1 MAIKDG
7 RVGREESMAANLVS
21 LVMQFLSPDMVRRI
35 AAALGLDRNK
45 VRSAINGAVPALLA
59 AFNYT
64 AAQPGGAQKLADA
77 VTREIGSLRN
87 FASVLA
93 DGEQSSLF
101 ENGSQTLASLVSGQ
115 DQNAITEAIAEFT
128 GLEEGSSGSVLGIL
142 TPIIMGTIAEYQS
155 AAGSLDANGMAN
167 LLASQKDN
175 IAAALPL
182 GFADL
187 LSSAD
192 INHLIAR

>member
-1 MAIKDG
+1 MAT
-7 RVGREESMAANLVS
+7 NLIS

-45 VRSAINGAVPALLA
+45 VQSAIDGAVPALLA

-64 AAQPGGAQKLADA
+64 AAQPDGAQKLADA
-77 VTREIGSLRN
+77 ARRQTGSLRN
-87 FASVLA
+87 FASALA

-101 ENGSQTLASLVSGQ
+101 ENGSQMLASLVSGQ

-142 TPIIMGTIAEYQS
+142 TPIIMGAIAEHQS
-155 AAGSLDANGMAN
+155 AAGSLDANGIAN
-167 LLASQKDN
+167 LFATQKDN
-175 IAAALPL
+175 IAAALPS
-182 GFADL
+182 GFGSL
-187 LSSAD
+187 LSGAD
-192 INHLIAR
+192 IDHLIAR

>member
-1 MAIKDG
+1 M
-7 RVGREESMAANLVS
+7 VTNLIS

-45 VRSAINGAVPALLA
+45 VQSAIDGAVPGLLA

-64 AAQPGGAQKLADA
+64 ATQPGGAQKIADA
-77 VTREIGSLRN
+77 ATREIDSLRN

-101 ENGSQTLASLVSGQ
+101 ENGSQMLALLASGQ
-115 DQNAITEAIAEFT
+115 DQNAITQAVAEFT

-142 TPIIMGTIAEYQS
+142 TPIIMGTIAKHQS
-155 AAGSLDANGMAN
+155 AAGSLDANGIAN
-167 LLASQKDN
+167 LFASQRDN
-175 IAAALPL
+175 IAAALPA
-182 GFADL
+182 GFGNL

-192 INHLIAR
+192 IDHLIAP